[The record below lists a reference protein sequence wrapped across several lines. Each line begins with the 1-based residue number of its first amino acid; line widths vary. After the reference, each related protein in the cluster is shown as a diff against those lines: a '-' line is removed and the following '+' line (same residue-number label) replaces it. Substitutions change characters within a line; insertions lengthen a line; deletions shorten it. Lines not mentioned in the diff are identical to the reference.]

1 MGLLSVII
9 MWVFTILSIV
19 LTEVMLSSK
28 NRSKNDTSKKILFW
42 IVTICITLCLCGLQY
57 FEALYGGVPVP
68 LVVAISIFPLLMIPV
83 RVVFELVLI
92 GMNIE
97 RNITAS
103 NNQTE
108 RQTTNSNYGSNYS
121 SNMQNNN

>member
-28 NRSKNDTSKKILFW
+28 NRSKKDNSKKIIFW
-42 IVTICITLCLCGLQY
+42 IVTVCITLCLCGLQY
-57 FEALYGGVPVP
+57 FGAMFGGVILPVP

-92 GMNIE
+92 GLNIE
-97 RNITAS
+97 KNITSS
-103 NNQTE
+103 NNQSE
-108 RQTTNSNYGSNYS
+108 RQSYRSNYTSNI
-121 SNMQNNN
+121 QNNN